1 MVEIDNINQFFV
13 TGLSD
18 EEVALR
24 VERGQV
30 NGDQNIKTKS
40 IGEIIRTHVFTFF
53 NFIFLIFAL
62 IIIIFKLG

>member
-40 IGEIIRTHVFTFF
+40 IGEIIRTHVFTFS
-53 NFIFLIFAL
+53 ILYS
-62 IIIIFKLG
+62 